1 MKKDSK
7 PADGKPKA
15 TPTKTPV
22 ASFQLSPTAAKPIT
36 VQHHNVPPPNVK
48 RERIHARRLLR
59 RVAEGQERDFHSHT
73 REVGYH
79 LQMAMPMGRRDTTDD
94 LVLVVNSELP
104 QPGTQQLASSVGE
117 PSVAAKDNVVMYTG
131 NWYAARSID
140 GGQTF
145 QYIDPFTAFPDPPNL
160 GMCCDQVVNYIAS
173 IDTFVWLLQY
183 GPKSGPDIDNIQRLA
198 FAKTADVA
206 AGRWRLFDITT
217 QSLGLGGLFLDFPD
231 LAVGANFLYV
241 TSNVFDAQGRSKGAA
256 LVRIPIADIDSGNM
270 NVERF
275 VTQDFDSLRVAQ
287 NCKNKAF
294 FAAHS
299 DTSTLRLFTWDEG
312 QPAPTSIDVGVAR
325 WIGGMG
331 YQSRTPDGQR
341 WLDRVDPRIT
351 GAALA
356 GNELWFAWSV
366 DQNSNHR
373 PQPFV
378 QIARID
384 ATNLTLLENINVF
397 DPDSAIAYGALS
409 SNADDE
415 VGTSYM
421 IGGGTRFPSHMVA
434 ILTPTRK
441 DIITAVGDR
450 APADSQWG
458 DYLTVRPIFPLDKK
472 LFAATGYTMKGS
484 GDGSNRDS
492 TPRYVVFGR
501 SGVAQPGPTP
511 VPDPGTPPP
520 KPPVPPGLPPVT
532 PPVDGGTVTDVNT
545 LPIVSTEVANKI
557 KIAAGL
563 GAVAPQAAPRIAAR
577 PLPEADKPGVER
589 WPVKTGQDPDRS
601 KVGKNIIAG
610 VDLGAGIVEAT
621 VEELVSLP
629 RPPGMEV
636 ATQDPPQFQSVRDG
650 VTEITIWRVAAT
662 IIALK
667 HEKDG
672 DYHLVLQ
679 GQTGVT
685 MVAEIPT
692 PTTVFVGDSP
702 WLDNIKQARQE
713 IDGTIV
719 KHLSP
724 AAFTLWNDKY
734 VPLGSLPSQL
744 RETASPALSFRTPEE
759 GSAAT
764 QPLFATRLNPI
775 PVKITGVGFFD
786 RAHGATGAA
795 PNVIELHPVLKVD
808 FGA

>member
-1 MKKDSK
+1 
-7 PADGKPKA
+7 
-15 TPTKTPV
+15 
-22 ASFQLSPTAAKPIT
+22 
-36 VQHHNVPPPNVK
+36 
-48 RERIHARRLLR
+48 
-59 RVAEGQERDFHSHT
+59 
-73 REVGYH
+73 
-79 LQMAMPMGRRDTTDD
+79 
-94 LVLVVNSELP
+94 
-104 QPGTQQLASSVGE
+104 
-117 PSVAAKDNVVMYTG
+117 
-131 NWYAARSID
+131 
-140 GGQTF
+140 
-145 QYIDPFTAFPDPPNL
+145 
-160 GMCCDQVVNYIAS
+160 
-173 IDTFVWLLQY
+173 
-183 GPKSGPDIDNIQRLA
+183 
-198 FAKTADVA
+198 
-206 AGRWRLFDITT
+206 
-217 QSLGLGGLFLDFPD
+217 
-231 LAVGANFLYV
+231 
-241 TSNVFDAQGRSKGAA
+241 
-256 LVRIPIADIDSGNM
+256 
-270 NVERF
+270 
-275 VTQDFDSLRVAQ
+275 
-287 NCKNKAF
+287 
-294 FAAHS
+294 
-299 DTSTLRLFTWDEG
+299 
-312 QPAPTSIDVGVAR
+312 VGVAR

-341 WLDRVDPRIT
+341 WLDRVDPRMT

-366 DQNSNHR
+366 DRNSNHR

-384 ATNLTLLENINVF
+384 ATNLTLLENINIF

-421 IGGGTRFPSHMVA
+421 IGGGQRFPTHMVA

-441 DIITAVGDR
+441 DVIAAVGER

-458 DYLTVRPIFPLDKK
+458 DYLTVRPVFPLDKK
-472 LFAATGYTMKGS
+472 LFAATGYTMRGS
-484 GDGSNRDS
+484 GDGSNRDA

-501 SGVAQPGPTP
+501 AGVTQPGITP

-520 KPPVPPGLPPVT
+520 QPPAPPEPPPVT
-532 PPVDGGTVTDVNT
+532 PPTDGGPITDVNL

-557 KIAAGL
+557 KLAAGL
-563 GAVAPQAAPRIAAR
+563 VPGAPQAAPRTAAL

-621 VEELVSLP
+621 VEELISLP

-636 ATQDPPQFQSVRDG
+636 ATQDPPQFMRARAG
-650 VTEITIWRVAAT
+650 VVEVTIWRVAGT

-667 HEKDG
+667 HENDG

-679 GQTGVT
+679 GSSGAT

-692 PTTVFVGDSP
+692 PTKLFVGASP
-702 WLDNIKQARQE
+702 WLDNIKQARRE
-713 IDGTIV
+713 IDITIV

-734 VPLGSLPSQL
+734 VPLGALDSKL
-744 RETASPALSFRTPEE
+744 RATASPALSFQTPEE

-764 QPLFATRLNPI
+764 QPLFATRIDPI
-775 PVKITGVGFFD
+775 AVKLTGVGFFD

-795 PNVIELHPVLKVD
+795 PNVIELHAVLKVEW
-808 FGA
+808 A